1 MGRDKGPRKKLS
13 FGSKFMLCLLFAALL
28 GSVLVLG
35 RLYGG
40 AQVDLSKLTM
50 QVLNIP
56 TEVPQSALDDE
67 TPEPMPVQ
75 TAKQPA
81 ATEAPVKETGLREF
95 RMTLAGTIALTGEV
109 RKNSLSTD
117 TKVTDYGDVMMLL
130 SPAVTGEVKAVFLEN
145 LLSDRIKTND
155 NAAPASAAG
164 LLEDAGFNIAACGFS
179 QSYAD
184 GTQGIEDTLGT
195 LESRDVLP
203 LGIGNPEDAPVGKM
217 TTVAG
222 IKTAFLQY
230 TGTISAKT
238 RKRMEKEGTSGWVP
252 EADPEAIAAD
262 IAAAREDGAEAV
274 IVLLENGQ
282 NGREPDQKTK
292 NAVQAIAE
300 AGADLIVS
308 NGSHVP
314 QRVEV
319 LTNANG
325 KEVLWAWSL
334 GTLLDG
340 DRSNIRHMS
349 GYLLHVTVR
358 SDGQGGVQVL
368 HPEYT
373 PVYTWKYKQDGR
385 FYYRCVISD
394 GEAPDGMDSEQLK
407 NMARSAETVAAV
419 LRDTVIRRREDN
431 P

>member
-1 MGRDKGPRKKLS
+1 MSRNKTPRKKLS
-13 FGSKFMLCLLFAALL
+13 FGSKFMLCMLCAALL

-35 RLYGG
+35 RLYSG
-40 AQVDLSKLTM
+40 AKVDLSKLTM

-56 TEVPQSALDDE
+56 TEVPQTGRDDE
-67 TPEPMPVQ
+67 TPEPV
-75 TAKQPA
+75 TAQAPKQAVPTEVPA
-81 ATEAPVKETGLREF
+81 EKSGTPEF
-95 RMTLAGTIALTGEV
+95 RMTLGGTIALTGEV

-130 SPAVTGEVKAVFLEN
+130 APAVTGEVKVVFLEN
-145 LLSDRIKTND
+145 LLSDRLKSND
-155 NAAPASAAG
+155 NTAPASAAG
-164 LLEDAGFNIAACGFS
+164 LLKDAGFNMAACGFA

-184 GTQGIEDTLGT
+184 GIQGIEDTLGT
-195 LESRDVLP
+195 LESREVLP

-230 TGTISAKT
+230 TGTVSAKT
-238 RKRMEKEGTSGWVP
+238 RKKMEKEGTGGWVP
-252 EADPEAIAAD
+252 EADAEQIATD
-262 IAAAREDGAEAV
+262 IANARADGAEAV
-274 IVLLENGQ
+274 IVLLEIGQ

-292 NAVQAIAE
+292 NTVQIIAD

-314 QRVEV
+314 QKAEI

-358 SDGQGGVQVL
+358 SNGQGGVHIL

-394 GEAPDGMDSEQLK
+394 GDAPDGMDSEQRK
-407 NMARSAETVAAV
+407 NMVKSAETVAAV
-419 LRDTVIRRREDN
+419 LQDTKIRRRSET